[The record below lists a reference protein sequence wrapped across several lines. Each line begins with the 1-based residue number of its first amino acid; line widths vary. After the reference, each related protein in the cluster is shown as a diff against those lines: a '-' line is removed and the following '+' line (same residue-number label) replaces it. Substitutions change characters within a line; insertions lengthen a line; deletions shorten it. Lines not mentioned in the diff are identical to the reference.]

1 MPSGGMR
8 VRTVYGDPF
17 HHVDVLGEHDD
28 GFEVAFDEGCI
39 CKGAAEE
46 EGFSV

>member
-1 MPSGGMR
+1 MR
-8 VRTVYGDPF
+8 ARTVYGDPF

-39 CKGAAEE
+39 RKGAAEE
-46 EGFSV
+46 ERFSV